1 MLWEHGILGCLW
13 LALRWWATYVRRV
26 NEKLP
31 LHDLDN
37 LRPYVVMLSTVASIA
52 VIGLMLLKSHPIPWV
67 YGVPAALLTGL
78 PIFYE
83 MTTNLARFA
92 WRAAR
97 WLLIPPKESH
107 EKVQHGSVENDLG

>member
-31 LHDLDN
+31 LHDPDN
-37 LRPYVVMLSTVASIA
+37 LRPYVVMLSVAVMLGII
-52 VIGLMLLKSHPIPWV
+52 VLMPPIPWV

-92 WRAAR
+92 WRAAC